1 MSTTSSSFSLVNHL
15 LSYCGLIKFVLTTS
29 SSLSLVNV
37 LWSYCGL
44 IMFVLTTSS
53 SFSLVNHLGSEKSH
67 MTDGIEDKIV
77 YCPC

>member
-1 MSTTSSSFSLVNHL
+1 MFVLTTSSSFSLVNHL
-15 LSYCGLIKFVLTTS
+15 GSESGPIIFVLTT
-29 SSLSLVNV
+29 SLSLVNV

-44 IMFVLTTSS
+44 IMFVLTTSL

-77 YCPC
+77 YFPC